1 LFSGRAGGILLPI
14 FFEAL
19 DNLYRMIS
27 RQIFQGVA
35 WLLVVAVAVFTL
47 GPVEWRPNTGAP
59 ASLERFAGIA
69 LITGAFCL
77 GYPRYRL
84 GILVLVIGGIGLLEV
99 AQDIIPG
106 RHGKRVDLAIKVAG
120 ALIGGGG
127 AVMIER
133 LKPSGLARS

>member
-1 LFSGRAGGILLPI
+1 VASDILF
-14 FFEAL
+14 
-19 DNLYRMIS
+19 NMIS
-27 RQIFQGVA
+27 RRIFQGIA
-35 WLLVVAVAVFTL
+35 WLLVVAVAIFTL

-59 ASLERFAGIA
+59 ASLERFVGIA

-106 RHGKRVDLAIKVAG
+106 RHGKRVDLAIKVVG
-120 ALIGGGG
+120 ALVGGVG
-127 AVMIER
+127 AFMIER
-133 LKPSGLARS
+133 TKLGRLAAS

>member
-1 LFSGRAGGILLPI
+1 M
-14 FFEAL
+14 
-19 DNLYRMIS
+19 NS
-27 RQIFQGVA
+27 RRIFQGIA
-35 WLLVVAVAVFTL
+35 WLLVVAVAIFTL

-59 ASLERFAGIA
+59 ASLERFVGIA

-106 RHGKRVDLAIKVAG
+106 RHGKRVDLAIKVVG
-120 ALIGGGG
+120 ALVGGVG
-127 AVMIER
+127 AFMIER
-133 LKPSGLARS
+133 TKLGRLAAS